1 MERFDLWQYPVLFS
15 DGKNRFTNDESH
27 FRFFLL
33 TLNRTKVEVL
43 AGKSFFTISV
53 NQEMV

>member
-1 MERFDLWQYPVLFS
+1 MVLFS
-15 DGKNRFTNDESH
+15 DGKNRFTKDESH

-33 TLNRTKVEVL
+33 TLNRTTVEIL
-43 AGKSFFTISV
+43 IGKSFFTISM

>member
-43 AGKSFFTISV
+43 TGKSFFTISV